1 MEEPK
6 IKIFNLDNGWL
17 IEWKDYWEGEED
29 EEDKIHWRQ
38 QAFTYDEDLEPVKAN
53 KSRCDALQEMFY
65 FIKET
70 LGEFHQKHDTWN
82 LRVVLEKDGE
92 IVDE

>member
-6 IKIFNLDNGWL
+6 IVIYKVDNGW
-17 IEWKDYWEGEED
+17 IVKWKDYWENEE

-38 QAFTYDEDLEPVKAN
+38 QVFAYDEELEPEKAN
-53 KSRCDALQEMFY
+53 KSRCVALQEMFY

-70 LGEFHQKHDTWN
+70 LEEFYQKHDTWN

-92 IVDE
+92 IIDE